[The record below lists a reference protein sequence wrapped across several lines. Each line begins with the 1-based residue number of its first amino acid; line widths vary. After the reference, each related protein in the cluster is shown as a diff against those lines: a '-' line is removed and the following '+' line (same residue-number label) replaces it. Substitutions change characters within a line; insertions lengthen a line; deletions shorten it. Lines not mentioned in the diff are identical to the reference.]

1 MKKSIRL
8 FLLAPVVALL
18 SFAACYA
25 GFKAFERSII
35 EDNEALVHSMAQ
47 SILPALLAD
56 DAQQVDLVLKRLA
69 SNPGI
74 QTAELVSSAGVPLAS
89 YVRDAE
95 ALDPLQTQFA
105 LASAAESLGTHGL
118 HVMAPLTFDTQILAN
133 LHIAVNLWPAY
144 LRLIQWL
151 GALLILS
158 SVLYVVVKRVHLK
171 IRFEKIS
178 NSAGSDADGPFNID
192 HALDDA
198 LVESDISIEYQPIN
212 RMSDNG
218 MFGAE
223 VVVCWKHPSGQT
235 LHISPAD
242 FIALAEKSG
251 LFLPFGNWVLE
262 TACKQFAVWQRQ
274 HGPLILSIN
283 IASSQ
288 LQDVDFLQKV
298 LDVSTS
304 SQYPH
309 QLIEFEINESD
320 LLRLPTAMADVQ
332 AFVQQGMSLTLDGFG
347 MSARSAELM
356 ESLPLHKI
364 KFAGQLIKNVADD
377 ADMLSH
383 VELLANRALAH
394 GVQIM
399 ADGLH
404 DQAQTKV
411 MQKLGC
417 VFGQGPF
424 MGHALS
430 VKQFEA
436 LLVQQ
441 MHGSFGPSY
450 GSKLG
455 LSSPAVQ

>member
-8 FLLAPVVALL
+8 FLLAPVLALVTT
-18 SFAACYA
+18 AACYA
-25 GFKAFERSII
+25 GFKVFERSII
-35 EDNEALVHSMAQ
+35 EDHEALVHNVAQ
-47 SILPALLAD
+47 IILPLLLAG
-56 DAQQVDLVLKRLA
+56 DAQEVNRVLKTLA

-95 ALDPLQTQFA
+95 TLDPSQTQFA
-105 LASAAESLGTHGL
+105 LASAGESFGAHRL
-118 HVMAPLTFDTQILAN
+118 HVMAPLTFDTQIVAN
-133 LHIAVNLWPAY
+133 LYIALDLWPAY
-144 LRLIQWL
+144 LRLIQWM

-158 SVLYVVVKRVHLK
+158 SALYVVGKRVHLN
-171 IRFEKIS
+171 IRFEKIF
-178 NSAGSDADGPFNID
+178 NSAGPDFDVPFNID
-192 HALDDA
+192 HALHSA
-198 LVESDISIEYQPIN
+198 LVESDIFIEYQPIK
-212 RMSDNG
+212 RMSDQG

-235 LHISPAD
+235 MHISPAD
-242 FIALAEKSG
+242 FIALAERSG

-283 IASSQ
+283 ILPSQ
-288 LQDVDFLQKV
+288 LQDVNFLQKV
-298 LDVSTS
+298 LDVSAA

-309 QLIEFEINESD
+309 QLIEFEIKESD
-320 LLRLPTAMADVQ
+320 LLRLPKALADVQ

-347 MSARSAELM
+347 MSSLSAELI
-356 ESLPLHKI
+356 ESLPLQKI
-364 KFAGQLIKNVADD
+364 KFAGQLIKNVAVD
-377 ADMLSH
+377 AEMLNH
-383 VELLANRALAH
+383 VEMFANRALAQ
-394 GVQIM
+394 GVQLI

-404 DQAQTKV
+404 DQAQTEV
-411 MQKLGC
+411 MQQLGC

-424 MGHALS
+424 MGQALS

-441 MHGSFGPSY
+441 MQTSFTRSRGQMH
-450 GSKLG
+450 G
-455 LSSPAVQ
+455 LSSPAMQ